1 MQTFT
6 VDQIRKYIQSQDSMG
21 DILFNLSEEAIV
33 EANAAINTES
43 EAYKEGVEEY
53 VSGQKFRNPYN
64 RGYIEYREYEA
75 GWYSMYYQ
83 DENNL

>member
-6 VDQIRKYIQSQDSMG
+6 VDEIRKYIQSQDSIG
-21 DILFNLSEEAIV
+21 DVLYNLTEQAIV

-75 GWYSMYYQ
+75 GWHSMYCQ

>member
-6 VDQIRKYIQSQDSMG
+6 IEQIRKYVQSQDSMG

-33 EANAAINTES
+33 EASAATNTES

-64 RGYIEYREYEA
+64 KSSIEYREYEA

-83 DENNL
+83 DESTF